1 MAQATEQQ
9 IHDIIMAT
17 LGEVN
22 EDRDE
27 PFDLGPG
34 PDLILYG
41 TGGVFDSMGLVNFL
55 TTVEEKLED
64 DLGAMVSLTSEK
76 AVSRKVSPFA
86 SVRALTG
93 FIQEEISG
101 IDEADDDA
109 QDAAPL
115 RAAAS

>member
-1 MAQATEQQ
+1 MAQATERQ

-93 FIQEEISG
+93 FILEEIAG
-101 IDEADDDA
+101 DDAAEDA